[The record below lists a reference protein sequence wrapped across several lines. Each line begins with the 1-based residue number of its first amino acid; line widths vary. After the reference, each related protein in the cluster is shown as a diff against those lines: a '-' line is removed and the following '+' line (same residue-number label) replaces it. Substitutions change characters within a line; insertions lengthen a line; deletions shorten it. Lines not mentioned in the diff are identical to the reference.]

1 MNDSEHKS
9 DWIDWLTGIA
19 GFLGMNK
26 VQTRWKL
33 MTWRDS
39 WGKSK
44 QRVVNT
50 AEEVRYRHK
59 VCPHCGTLQ
68 DENRQTCLNCGKL
81 LMPHWME
88 VLKRVGIGLPQ
99 VQSVSS
105 LLTLVMI
112 LIYVRMVIYQGLSGL
127 LAFDED
133 TLIRFGAHAKEFTEQ
148 GQFWRISTAMFL
160 HAGLLHIAFN
170 LFALMQVGPMVEQI
184 FGKGRMLFLYMV
196 TGIIGNIASE
206 MWISHGL
213 AIGASGAIM
222 GLIGVAAGWGQRDGT
237 RMGHGIRDMMVKWLV
252 YTVMM
257 GFVLH
262 ADNAAHIGGFVSGAL
277 FGYLYKPKWGNW
289 GTHTILYR
297 IETGIGVLLAGAT
310 VFLVF
315 FPPG

>member
-1 MNDSEHKS
+1 MSDFDPKS

-26 VQTRWKL
+26 VKIRWKL

-39 WGKSK
+39 WQHSK
-44 QRVVNT
+44 QKAANT
-50 AEEVRYRHK
+50 MEEVRYKHK

-68 DENRQTCLNCGKL
+68 DERRKTCLNCGKL
-81 LMPHWME
+81 LMPHWLE

-105 LLTLVMI
+105 LLTLTMI
-112 LIYVRMVIYQGLSGL
+112 LIYIRMVFFQGPSGV
-127 LAFDED
+127 LAFDQD
-133 TLIRFGAHAKEFTEQ
+133 TLIRFGAHAREFTED

-160 HAGLLHIAFN
+160 HAGLMHIAFN

-222 GLIGVAAGWGQRDGT
+222 GLIGVAAGWGQKDGT
-237 RMGHGIRDMMVKWLV
+237 PMGQGIRDQMVKWLV
-252 YTVMM
+252 YTVMF
-257 GFVLH
+257 GFFIG
-262 ADNAAHIGGFVSGAL
+262 ADNAAHLAGFASGAL
-277 FGYLYKPKWGNW
+277 FGYFYKPRWGDW
-289 GTHTILYR
+289 GTHTFLYKV
-297 IETGIGVLLAGAT
+297 ETGIGILLAAAT

-315 FPPG
+315 FPPA